1 MNLVAHWRYN
11 EPYYPPSYSLK
22 LQSNNSSN
30 LYKEYSGS
38 YGTYITLPQV
48 DTLGWEY
55 KDHIFKNWNTKAD
68 GSGTSYSA
76 GDRFSINSNV
86 TLYAQWEEVSTPPVV
101 QKVTVTFYIGNDVYK
116 VVEVNKDSSLKD
128 KFPVNPES
136 SDSDSNFK
144 EWNTKEDASGTAF
157 TADSIVNE
165 DTSVYAVWEKS
176 SSSSSHSWWWI
187 IIIIILIII
196 AAAYYYYKKNQ
207 N

>member
-1 MNLVAHWRYN
+1 M
-11 EPYYPPSYSLK
+11 
-22 LQSNNSSN
+22 
-30 LYKEYSGS
+30 
-38 YGTYITLPQV
+38 
-48 DTLGWEY
+48 
-55 KDHIFKNWNTKAD
+55 
-68 GSGTSYSA
+68 
-76 GDRFSINSNV
+76 
-86 TLYAQWEEVSTPPVV
+86 
-101 QKVTVTFYIGNDVYK
+101 QKVTVTFYIGNEVYK

-136 SDSDSNFK
+136 SDDDSNFK

-157 TADSIVNE
+157 TAESIVNE
-165 DTSVYAVWEKS
+165 DTSVYAVWEQS